1 MITRIALRGFKSFD
15 GLDYS
20 FAPMQALVGV
30 NAAGK
35 SNVFDALLLLRQ
47 TAQQDLMSAFA
58 VGRGDVQEYFTQTAN
73 DYAEQ
78 MTIEVDL
85 LLPREIQDDW
95 GEKAPIKFNRLTYS
109 IAIRRQT
116 DQSGRMTL
124 AVEREE
130 LKPIR
135 RGTDAWAKS
144 FPKKDAARWQPS
156 LTTGRSIP
164 FISTS
169 EEDRGILLHQDG
181 HGGKQVR
188 APGPTRSI
196 LSGVSNAEFPHAL
209 AAKQAISKVMLLQLD
224 PIRMR
229 NPSSFDAP
237 DTLTP
242 AGDNLASALA
252 RLDRDVPRSLRDI
265 TTETASVVQGFS
277 GLRVEID
284 ATRRLYTI
292 WARQG
297 EEEHSAQVLSDGTLR
312 VIALAAL
319 KYDPLYGG
327 TLLFEEPENGV
338 HPSRLGRIASLLKAL
353 PSNLS
358 VDDPYAW
365 PRQVI
370 VNTHSPKFMAEVMD
384 EDLALVMPVSA
395 IADRKKARR
404 SRLMPVK
411 TNVMPL
417 TDDESEAVVAR
428 HEVERM
434 LETEA
439 LDLARQTLRAVS

>member
-1 MITRIALRGFKSFD
+1 MITRLALKGFKSFD
-15 GLDYS
+15 DLDYP

-35 SNVFDALLLLRQ
+35 SNVFDALLLLGR

-58 VGRGDVQEYFTQTAN
+58 AGRGDVQEYFTQTAS
-73 DYAEQ
+73 DYADQ

-85 LLPREIQDDW
+85 LLPREVEDDW
-95 GEKAPIKFNRLTYS
+95 GEKARIKFNRLTYS
-109 IAIRRQT
+109 IEVRRDT
-116 DQSGRMTL
+116 DASGRMTL

-130 LKPIR
+130 LKPIKR
-135 RGTDAWAKS
+135 NDDPWAKTYLAKD
-144 FPKKDAARWQPS
+144 PKGWRPT
-156 LTTGRSIP
+156 LTGGRSAP
-164 FISTS
+164 FISTNDS
-169 EEDRGILLHQDG
+169 GDILLHQDR
-181 HGGKQVR
+181 HGGKQTR
-188 APGPTRSI
+188 APRPTRSI
-196 LSGVSNAEFPHAL
+196 LSGVSNTEFPHAL

-229 NPSSFDAP
+229 NPSSFEAP

-242 AGDNLASALA
+242 GGDNLAAALA

-265 TTETASVVQGFS
+265 TTETTAVVQGFS
-277 GLRVEID
+277 GLRVEVD
-284 ATRRLYTI
+284 STRRLYTI

-338 HPSRLGRIASLLKAL
+338 HPNRLGRIASLLKAL
-353 PSNLS
+353 PSKLS
-358 VDDPYAW
+358 EDDPTAW

-370 VNTHSPKFMAEVMD
+370 VNTHSPKFMAAVID
-384 EDLALVMPVSA
+384 EDLALVAPVSA
-395 IADRKKARR
+395 IAQGRKARR
-404 SRLMPVK
+404 SRLMSVK
-411 TNVMPL
+411 TNRAPL
-417 TDDESEAVVAR
+417 TADESDAFVAR
-428 HEVERM
+428 HEIERI
-434 LETEA
+434 LETETLA
-439 LDLARQTLRAVS
+439 LARQNLQAAS

>member
-1 MITRIALRGFKSFD
+1 MITRLALSGFKSFQ
-15 GLDYS
+15 GVDYS

-58 VGRGDVQEYFTQTAN
+58 AGRGDVQEYFTQTASS
-73 DYAEQ
+73 YADR
-78 MTIEVDL
+78 MAIEVDL
-85 LLPREIQDDW
+85 LLPHEVQDDW
-95 GEKAPIKFNRLTYS
+95 GEKASIKFNRLTYS
-109 IAIRRQT
+109 IVIRRDT
-116 DQSGRMTL
+116 DPSGRMTL
-124 AVEREE
+124 AVDHEE
-130 LKPIR
+130 LKPIK
-135 RGTDAWAKS
+135 RGTDAWANS
-144 FPKKDAARWQPS
+144 FLKKDTTRWLPS
-156 LTTGRSIP
+156 LKTGRFIP

-169 EEDRGILLHQDG
+169 EDGGILLHQDG

-229 NPSSFDAP
+229 NPSSFEAP
-237 DTLTP
+237 DALTP
-242 AGDNLASALA
+242 AGDNLASVLA

-277 GLRVEID
+277 GLRVEVD
-284 ATRRLYTI
+284 HTRRLYTI
-292 WARQG
+292 WAQQG

-353 PSNLS
+353 PSNLIK
-358 VDDPYAW
+358 DDPYAW

-384 EDLALVMPVSA
+384 EDLALVMPVSS
-395 IADRKKARR
+395 IADRRKSRR

-411 TNVMPL
+411 TNVMHL
-417 TDDESEAVVAR
+417 TDDESGAVAAR
-428 HEVERM
+428 HEVESM
-434 LETEA
+434 LETETLA
-439 LDLARQTLRAVS
+439 LARQNLQDAS